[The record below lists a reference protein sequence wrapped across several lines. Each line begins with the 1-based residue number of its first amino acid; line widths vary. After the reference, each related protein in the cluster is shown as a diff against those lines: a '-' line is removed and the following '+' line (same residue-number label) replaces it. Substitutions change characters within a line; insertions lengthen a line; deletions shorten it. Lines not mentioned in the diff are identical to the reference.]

1 MASHRIEQIFGLPLR
16 AMYGQPYEEIYR
28 RKLEQ
33 AVSEDRDAMLAQVLR
48 IFANRDASSQDDIE
62 LERPRHRWLTR
73 STVPVRGVGGEYL
86 GRLVVYTDVTEQR
99 ELDRQRTDFLT
110 VAAHELRTPL
120 TPLSMYLQ
128 SIDRRLARGQQVE
141 AELVSK
147 ARRQVDR
154 LGRLVEDLLDVSR
167 LESRRMH
174 LGATE
179 LDLNELVDDV
189 VADFRAQTRNHDIVF
204 HRVPTAVL
212 VQADQERI
220 EQVLVNLLQNA
231 IKYSPQGGQ
240 ILVSVQRMGAEARI
254 SVQDPGIG
262 IPRDEQTKLFQRF
275 FRAANATTRNYS
287 GLGIGLFVSHEIV
300 HHHGGRFEVQS
311 DVGTGSTFTF
321 YLPLSPRA
329 DNTAGVRARVLLVDD
344 DPEILEA
351 TGQVLREWG
360 YAVDEARDGQTALSL
375 ARNAR
380 PDLML
385 VDLMM
390 PVMDG
395 WTLIQRL
402 REEKVAPGV
411 PVVVFSADRDAR
423 EKARDLDARAALRK
437 PFELEEL
444 QDVVERLLPPKP
456 AA

>member
-1 MASHRIEQIFGLPLR
+1 M
-16 AMYGQPYEEIYR
+16 
-28 RKLEQ
+28 
-33 AVSEDRDAMLAQVLR
+33 
-48 IFANRDASSQDDIE
+48 
-62 LERPRHRWLTR
+62 
-73 STVPVRGVGGEYL
+73 
-86 GRLVVYTDVTEQR
+86 
-99 ELDRQRTDFLT
+99 
-110 VAAHELRTPL
+110 
-120 TPLSMYLQ
+120 
-128 SIDRRLARGQQVE
+128 
-141 AELVSK
+141 
-147 ARRQVDR
+147 
-154 LGRLVEDLLDVSR
+154 
-167 LESRRMH
+167 
-174 LGATE
+174 
-179 LDLNELVDDV
+179 
-189 VADFRAQTRNHDIVF
+189 
-204 HRVPTAVL
+204 
-212 VQADQERI
+212 
-220 EQVLVNLLQNA
+220 NLLQNA
-231 IKYSPQGGQ
+231 IKYSPQGGK
-240 ILVSVQRMGAEARI
+240 ILVSVQRSGAEART

-262 IPRDEQTKLFQRF
+262 IPREEQAKLFQRF

-329 DNTAGVRARVLLVDD
+329 GSTVGARARVLLVDD

-351 TGQVLREWG
+351 TGQVLRERG
-360 YAVDEARDGQTALSL
+360 YAVDEARDGETALSL

-423 EKARDLDARAALRK
+423 EKARHLDARAALRK